1 LIFFNLYGVFM
12 KRFSLLAVTTILAAL
27 MFGMVSC
34 SDDDDDEKDDPVVID
49 PIELTQAML
58 DGSTSEIEIDVTG
71 TDFPH
76 GPGTTGDDTFR
87 DIYTTM
93 ADGAAVAQAGDL
105 ITKRTYVITD
115 GVKADNPAVTFAMVK
130 QEAGYN
136 SEDGLGD
143 WIWYSIS
150 SSSITDYS
158 TNPNGLF
165 ENAVRV
171 DDNTACAGCHGGL
184 GDEDMRFTYPS

>member
-1 LIFFNLYGVFM
+1 M
-12 KRFSLLAVTTILAAL
+12 KRFSLLAVGTIIAAL
-27 MFGMVSC
+27 MFGMASC
-34 SDDDDDEKDDPVVID
+34 SDDDDDNNDNNPVVID
-49 PIELTQAML
+49 AIELTQAML

-76 GPGTTGDDTFR
+76 GGPAGLTGDDTFR

-93 ADGAAVAQAGDL
+93 ADGAASAQPGDV

-115 GVKADNPAVTFAMVK
+115 GVKAENPAVTFAMVK

-143 WIWYSIS
+143 WVWYSIS

-165 ENAVRV
+165 ENAAKV
-171 DDNTACAGCHGGL
+171 DDNTKCAGCHGGL